1 MRLPVMN
8 RRNRG
13 GFTMVELLVV
23 IGMLMLLAGAIT
35 TSIGSASRRAK
46 IQQATTELQEMTKAI
61 LSYENY
67 GRVNE
72 DSPLSA
78 HLMEEKEA
86 TESNMGFILGQE
98 TLKNGQAGNIPVL
111 FNANIRNGAI
121 RDPWG
126 NPYRVTI
133 RQAKIDP
140 KETGADQPRSYVMF
154 PNFNRLPADSLPKN

>member
-1 MRLPVMN
+1 MRLRDMG
-8 RRNRG
+8 RSDRN

-23 IGMLMLLAGAIT
+23 IAMLMILAGSIT
-35 TSIGSASRRAK
+35 SSVGSASRRAK

-61 LSYENY
+61 LAYENY

-72 DSPLSA
+72 DSPLSS

-98 TLKNGQAGNIPVL
+98 TLKNGQSGNIPVL
-111 FNANIRNGAI
+111 FNAEIKNGAI

-140 KETGADQPRSYVMF
+140 KEASSDKPESYVMF
-154 PNFNRLPADSLPKN
+154 PNFNRLPAER

>member
-1 MRLPVMN
+1 MRLSDMG
-8 RRNRG
+8 RSDRN

-23 IGMLMLLAGAIT
+23 IAMLMILAGSIT
-35 TSIGSASRRAK
+35 SSVGSASRRAK

-61 LSYENY
+61 LAYENY

-72 DSPLSA
+72 DSPLSS

-86 TESNMGFILGQE
+86 TESNMGFILGQQ
-98 TLKNGQAGNIPVL
+98 TLKNGQSGNIPVL
-111 FNANIRNGAI
+111 FNAEIKNGAI

-140 KETGADQPRSYVMF
+140 KEASSDKPESYVMF
-154 PNFNRLPADSLPKN
+154 PNFNRLPAER

>member
-1 MRLPVMN
+1 MRLRDMG
-8 RRNRG
+8 RSDRN

-23 IGMLMLLAGAIT
+23 IAMLMILVGSIT
-35 TSIGSASRRAK
+35 SSVGSASRRAK

-61 LSYENY
+61 LAYENY

-72 DSPLSA
+72 DSPLSS

-98 TLKNGQAGNIPVL
+98 TLKNGQSGNIPVL
-111 FNANIRNGAI
+111 FNAEIKNGAI

-140 KETGADQPRSYVMF
+140 KEASSDKPESYVMF
-154 PNFNRLPADSLPKN
+154 PNFNRLPAER

>member
-1 MRLPVMN
+1 MRLRMSRKDKN
-8 RRNRG
+8 

-23 IGMLMLLAGAIT
+23 IAMLMILAGSIT
-35 TSIGSASRRAK
+35 TSVGSASRRAK

-61 LSYENY
+61 LAYENY

-72 DSPLSA
+72 DSPLSS

-86 TESNMGFILGQE
+86 TESNMGFILGLE
-98 TLKNGQAGNIPVL
+98 SLKNGQSGNIPVL
-111 FNANIRNGAI
+111 FNAEIKNGAI

-133 RQAKIDP
+133 RQSKIDP
-140 KETGADQPRSYVMF
+140 KETSSDTPRSYVMF
-154 PNFNRLPADSLPKN
+154 PNFNRLPADER

>member
-1 MRLPVMN
+1 MRLRHMG
-8 RRNRG
+8 RNDRN

-23 IGMLMLLAGAIT
+23 IAMLMILAGSIT
-35 TSIGSASRRAK
+35 SSVGSASRRAK

-61 LSYENY
+61 LAYENY

-72 DSPLSA
+72 DSPLSS

-98 TLKNGQAGNIPVL
+98 TLKNGQSGNIPVL
-111 FNANIRNGAI
+111 FNAEIKNGAI

-126 NPYRVTI
+126 NPYRGTI

-140 KETGADQPRSYVMF
+140 KEASSDKPESYVMF
-154 PNFNRLPADSLPKN
+154 PNFNRLPAER

>member
-1 MRLPVMN
+1 MRLSDMG
-8 RRNRG
+8 RSDRN

-23 IGMLMLLAGAIT
+23 IAMLMILAGSIT
-35 TSIGSASRRAK
+35 SSVGSASRRAK

-61 LSYENY
+61 LAYENY

-72 DSPLSA
+72 DSPLSS

-98 TLKNGQAGNIPVL
+98 TLKNGQSGNIPVL
-111 FNANIRNGAI
+111 FNAEIKNGAI

-126 NPYRVTI
+126 NPYRVPI

-140 KETGADQPRSYVMF
+140 KEASSDKPESYVMF
-154 PNFNRLPADSLPKN
+154 PNFNRLPAER

>member
-1 MRLPVMN
+1 MRLRHMG
-8 RRNRG
+8 RNDRN

-23 IGMLMLLAGAIT
+23 IAMLMILAGSIT
-35 TSIGSASRRAK
+35 SSVGSASRRAK

-61 LSYENY
+61 LAYENY

-72 DSPLSA
+72 DSPLSS

-98 TLKNGQAGNIPVL
+98 TLKNGQSGNIPVL
-111 FNANIRNGAI
+111 FNAEIKNGAI

-140 KETGADQPRSYVMF
+140 KEASSDKPESYVMF
-154 PNFNRLPADSLPKN
+154 PNFNRLPAER

>member
-1 MRLPVMN
+1 MRLRHMG
-8 RRNRG
+8 RNDRN

-23 IGMLMLLAGAIT
+23 IAMLMILAGSIT
-35 TSIGSASRRAK
+35 SSVGSASRRAK

-61 LSYENY
+61 LAYENY

-72 DSPLSA
+72 DSPLSS

-98 TLKNGQAGNIPVL
+98 TLRNGQSGNIPVL
-111 FNANIRNGAI
+111 FNAEIKNGAI

-140 KETGADQPRSYVMF
+140 KEASSDKPESYVMF
-154 PNFNRLPADSLPKN
+154 PNFNRLPAER

>member
-1 MRLPVMN
+1 MRLRHMG
-8 RRNRG
+8 RNDRN

-23 IGMLMLLAGAIT
+23 IAMLMILAGSIT
-35 TSIGSASRRAK
+35 SSVGSASRRAK

-61 LSYENY
+61 LAYENY
-67 GRVNE
+67 GRVNQ
-72 DSPLSA
+72 DSPLSS

-98 TLKNGQAGNIPVL
+98 TLKNGQSGNIPVL
-111 FNANIRNGAI
+111 FNAEIKNGAI

-140 KETGADQPRSYVMF
+140 KEASSDKPESYVMF
-154 PNFNRLPADSLPKN
+154 PNFNRLPAER

>member
-1 MRLPVMN
+1 MRLRDMG
-8 RRNRG
+8 RNDRN

-23 IGMLMLLAGAIT
+23 IAMLMILAGSIT
-35 TSIGSASRRAK
+35 SSVGSASRRAK
-46 IQQATTELQEMTKAI
+46 VQQATTELQEMTKAI
-61 LSYENY
+61 LAYENY

-72 DSPLSA
+72 DSPLSS

-86 TESNMGFILGQE
+86 SESNMGFILGQE
-98 TLKNGQAGNIPVL
+98 TLKNGQSGNIPVL
-111 FNANIRNGAI
+111 FNAEIKNGAI

-140 KETGADQPRSYVMF
+140 KEASSDKPEAYVMF
-154 PNFNRLPADSLPKN
+154 PNFNRLPADGR

>member
-1 MRLPVMN
+1 MRLSDMG
-8 RRNRG
+8 RSDRN

-23 IGMLMLLAGAIT
+23 IAMLMILAGSIT
-35 TSIGSASRRAK
+35 SSVGSASRRAK

-61 LSYENY
+61 LAYENY

-72 DSPLSA
+72 DSPLSS

-98 TLKNGQAGNIPVL
+98 TLKNGQSGNIPVL
-111 FNANIRNGAI
+111 FNAEIKNGAI

-140 KETGADQPRSYVMF
+140 KEASSDKPVSYVMF
-154 PNFNRLPADSLPKN
+154 PNFNRLPAER

>member
-1 MRLPVMN
+1 MRLSDMG
-8 RRNRG
+8 RSDRN

-23 IGMLMLLAGAIT
+23 IAMLMILAGSIT
-35 TSIGSASRRAK
+35 SSVGSASRRAK

-61 LSYENY
+61 LAYENY

-72 DSPLSA
+72 DSPLSS

-98 TLKNGQAGNIPVL
+98 TLKNGQSGNLPVL
-111 FNANIRNGAI
+111 FNAEIKNGAI

-140 KETGADQPRSYVMF
+140 KEASSDKPESYVMF
-154 PNFNRLPADSLPKN
+154 PNFNRLPAER

>member
-1 MRLPVMN
+1 MRLHDMG
-8 RRNRG
+8 RSDRN

-23 IGMLMLLAGAIT
+23 IAMLMILAGSIT
-35 TSIGSASRRAK
+35 SSVGSASRRAK

-61 LSYENY
+61 LAYENY

-72 DSPLSA
+72 DSPLSS

-98 TLKNGQAGNIPVL
+98 TLKNGQSGNIPVL
-111 FNANIRNGAI
+111 FNAEIKNGAI

-140 KETGADQPRSYVMF
+140 KEASSDKPESYVMF
-154 PNFNRLPADSLPKN
+154 PNFNRLPAER

>member
-1 MRLPVMN
+1 MRLSDMG
-8 RRNRG
+8 RSDRN

-23 IGMLMLLAGAIT
+23 IAMLMILAGSIT
-35 TSIGSASRRAK
+35 SSVGSASRRAK

-61 LSYENY
+61 LAYENY

-72 DSPLSA
+72 DSPLSS

-98 TLKNGQAGNIPVL
+98 TLKNGQSGNIPVL
-111 FNANIRNGAI
+111 FNAEIKNGAI

-140 KETGADQPRSYVMF
+140 KEASSDKPESYVMF
-154 PNFNRLPADSLPKN
+154 PNFNRLPAER

>member
-1 MRLPVMN
+1 MRLRDMG
-8 RRNRG
+8 RNDRN

-23 IGMLMLLAGAIT
+23 IAMLMILAGSIT
-35 TSIGSASRRAK
+35 SSVGSASRRAK

-61 LSYENY
+61 LAYENY
-67 GRVNE
+67 GRVNQ
-72 DSPLSA
+72 DSPLSS

-98 TLKNGQAGNIPVL
+98 TLKNGQSGNIPVL
-111 FNANIRNGAI
+111 FNAEIKNGAI

-140 KETGADQPRSYVMF
+140 KEASSDKPESYVMF
-154 PNFNRLPADSLPKN
+154 PNFNRLPAER

>member
-1 MRLPVMN
+1 MGRSD
-8 RRNRG
+8 RN

-23 IGMLMLLAGAIT
+23 IAMLMILAGSIT
-35 TSIGSASRRAK
+35 SSVGSASRRAK

-61 LSYENY
+61 LAYENY

-72 DSPLSA
+72 DSPLSS

-98 TLKNGQAGNIPVL
+98 TLKNGQSGNIPVL
-111 FNANIRNGAI
+111 FNAEIKNGAI

-140 KETGADQPRSYVMF
+140 KEASSDKPESYVMF
-154 PNFNRLPADSLPKN
+154 PNFNRLPAER

>member
-1 MRLPVMN
+1 MRLRDMG
-8 RRNRG
+8 RSDRN

-23 IGMLMLLAGAIT
+23 IAMLMILAGSIT
-35 TSIGSASRRAK
+35 SSVGSASRRAK
-46 IQQATTELQEMTKAI
+46 IQQATSELQEMTKAI
-61 LSYENY
+61 LAYENY

-72 DSPLSA
+72 DSPLSS

-98 TLKNGQAGNIPVL
+98 TLKNGQSGNIPVL
-111 FNANIRNGAI
+111 FNAEIKNGAI

-140 KETGADQPRSYVMF
+140 KEASSDKPESYVMF
-154 PNFNRLPADSLPKN
+154 PNFNRLPAER

>member
-1 MRLPVMN
+1 MRLSDMG
-8 RRNRG
+8 RSDRN

-23 IGMLMLLAGAIT
+23 IAMLMILAGSIT
-35 TSIGSASRRAK
+35 SSVGSASRRAK

-61 LSYENY
+61 LAYENY
-67 GRVNE
+67 GRVNQ
-72 DSPLSA
+72 DSPLSS

-98 TLKNGQAGNIPVL
+98 TLKNGQSGNIPVL
-111 FNANIRNGAI
+111 FNAEIKNGAI

-140 KETGADQPRSYVMF
+140 KEASSDKPESYVMF
-154 PNFNRLPADSLPKN
+154 PNFNRLPAER

>member
-1 MRLPVMN
+1 MRLRHMG
-8 RRNRG
+8 RNDRN

-23 IGMLMLLAGAIT
+23 IAMLMILAGSIT
-35 TSIGSASRRAK
+35 SSVGSASRRAK
-46 IQQATTELQEMTKAI
+46 VQQATTELQEMTKAI
-61 LSYENY
+61 LAYENY
-67 GRVNE
+67 GRVNQ
-72 DSPLSA
+72 DSPLSS

-98 TLKNGQAGNIPVL
+98 TLKNGQSGNIPVL
-111 FNANIRNGAI
+111 FNAEIKNGAI

-140 KETGADQPRSYVMF
+140 KEASSDKPESYVMF
-154 PNFNRLPADSLPKN
+154 PNFNRLPAER

>member
-1 MRLPVMN
+1 MRLPGMS
-8 RRNRG
+8 RGNRG

-23 IGMLMLLAGAIT
+23 IAMLMILAGAIT
-35 TSIGSASRRAK
+35 SSVGSATRRAK
-46 IQQATTELQEMTKAI
+46 VQQATTELQEMTKAI
-61 LSYENY
+61 LAYENY

-72 DSPLSA
+72 DSPLSS

-86 TESNMGFILGQE
+86 SEANMGFILGQE
-98 TLKNGQAGNIPVL
+98 TLKNGQSGNIPVL
-111 FNANIRNGAI
+111 FNAEIKNGAI

-140 KETGADQPRSYVMF
+140 EDNQGNQVKSYVMF
-154 PNFNRLPADSLPKN
+154 PNFNRLPADKR

>member
-1 MRLPVMN
+1 MRLSDMG
-8 RRNRG
+8 RSDRN

-23 IGMLMLLAGAIT
+23 IAMLMILAGSIT
-35 TSIGSASRRAK
+35 SSVGSASRRAK

-61 LSYENY
+61 LAYENY

-72 DSPLSA
+72 DSPLSS

-98 TLKNGQAGNIPVL
+98 TLKNGQSGNIPVL
-111 FNANIRNGAI
+111 FNAEIKNGAI

-140 KETGADQPRSYVMF
+140 KAASSDKPESYVMF
-154 PNFNRLPADSLPKN
+154 PNFNRLPAER

>member
-1 MRLPVMN
+1 MRLRHMG
-8 RRNRG
+8 RNDRN

-23 IGMLMLLAGAIT
+23 IAMLMILAGSIT
-35 TSIGSASRRAK
+35 SSVGSASRRAK
-46 IQQATTELQEMTKAI
+46 VQQATTELQEMTKAI
-61 LSYENY
+61 LAYENY

-72 DSPLSA
+72 DSPLSS

-98 TLKNGQAGNIPVL
+98 TLKNGQSGNIPVL
-111 FNANIRNGAI
+111 FNAEIKNGAI

-140 KETGADQPRSYVMF
+140 KEASSDKPESYVMF
-154 PNFNRLPADSLPKN
+154 PNFNRLPAER

>member
-1 MRLPVMN
+1 MRLRDMG
-8 RRNRG
+8 RSDRN

-23 IGMLMLLAGAIT
+23 IAMLMILAGSIT
-35 TSIGSASRRAK
+35 SSVGSASRRAK

-61 LSYENY
+61 LAYENY
-67 GRVNE
+67 GRVNQ
-72 DSPLSA
+72 DSPLSS

-98 TLKNGQAGNIPVL
+98 TLKNGQSGNIPVL
-111 FNANIRNGAI
+111 FNAEIKNGAI

-140 KETGADQPRSYVMF
+140 KEASSDKPESYVMF
-154 PNFNRLPADSLPKN
+154 PNFNRLPAER

>member
-1 MRLPVMN
+1 MRLSDMG
-8 RRNRG
+8 RSDRN

-23 IGMLMLLAGAIT
+23 IAMLMILAGSIT
-35 TSIGSASRRAK
+35 ASVGSASRRAK

-61 LSYENY
+61 LAYENY

-72 DSPLSA
+72 DSPLSS

-98 TLKNGQAGNIPVL
+98 TLKNGQSGNIPVL
-111 FNANIRNGAI
+111 FNAEIKNGAI

-140 KETGADQPRSYVMF
+140 KEASSDKPESYVMF
-154 PNFNRLPADSLPKN
+154 PNFNRLPAER

>member
-1 MRLPVMN
+1 MRLSDMG
-8 RRNRG
+8 RSDRN

-23 IGMLMLLAGAIT
+23 IAMLMILAGSIT
-35 TSIGSASRRAK
+35 SSVGSASRRAK

-61 LSYENY
+61 LAYENY

-72 DSPLSA
+72 DSPLSS

-98 TLKNGQAGNIPVL
+98 TLKNGQSGNIPVL
-111 FNANIRNGAI
+111 FNAEIKNGAI

-126 NPYRVTI
+126 NPCRVTI

-140 KETGADQPRSYVMF
+140 KEASSDKPESYVMF
-154 PNFNRLPADSLPKN
+154 PNFNRLPAER

>member
-1 MRLPVMN
+1 MRLRDMG
-8 RRNRG
+8 RSDRN

-23 IGMLMLLAGAIT
+23 IAMLMILAGSIT
-35 TSIGSASRRAK
+35 SSVGSASRRAK

-61 LSYENY
+61 LAYENY

-72 DSPLSA
+72 DSPLSS

-98 TLKNGQAGNIPVL
+98 TLKNGQSGNIPVL
-111 FNANIRNGAI
+111 FNAEIKNGAI

-140 KETGADQPRSYVMF
+140 TEASSDKPESYVMF
-154 PNFNRLPADSLPKN
+154 PNFNRLPAER

>member
-1 MRLPVMN
+1 MRLRDMG
-8 RRNRG
+8 RSDRN

-23 IGMLMLLAGAIT
+23 IAMLMILAGSIT
-35 TSIGSASRRAK
+35 SSVGSASRRAK

-61 LSYENY
+61 LAYENY

-72 DSPLSA
+72 DSPLSS

-98 TLKNGQAGNIPVL
+98 TLKNGQSGNIPVL
-111 FNANIRNGAI
+111 FNAESKNGAI

-140 KETGADQPRSYVMF
+140 KEASSDKPESYVMF
-154 PNFNRLPADSLPKN
+154 PNFNRLPAER

>member
-1 MRLPVMN
+1 MRLRHMG
-8 RRNRG
+8 RNDRN

-23 IGMLMLLAGAIT
+23 IAMLMILVGSIT
-35 TSIGSASRRAK
+35 SSVGSASRRAK

-61 LSYENY
+61 LAYENY
-67 GRVNE
+67 GRVNQ
-72 DSPLSA
+72 DSPLSS

-98 TLKNGQAGNIPVL
+98 TLKNGQSGNIPVL
-111 FNANIRNGAI
+111 FNAEIKNGAI

-140 KETGADQPRSYVMF
+140 KEASSDKPESYVMF
-154 PNFNRLPADSLPKN
+154 PNFNRLPAER